1 MFARA
6 TDLAVMFRQYQIP
19 VLIGGFHVSG
29 MIKLFDS
36 LTPDLQFLVDKGIS
50 LVCGE
55 VEGPGVLAGI
65 LNDAINNQLKPC
77 YIIHESPDISNAPVS
92 TADHNYLKNFMQP
105 MCTIDTSRGCPYDC
119 SFCTIINVQGRK
131 IRCRSAEKI
140 LDVVENNYD
149 NGLHSYF
156 LLDDNMTRSPIW
168 KELFNGFIELAKR
181 GKKSGS

>member
-77 YIIHESPDISNAPVS
+77 YIIHESQIISNAPVS
-92 TADHNYLKNFMQP
+92 NSRPQLFEEFHAAYVHN
-105 MCTIDTSRGCPYDC
+105 
-119 SFCTIINVQGRK
+119 
-131 IRCRSAEKI
+131 
-140 LDVVENNYD
+140 
-149 NGLHSYF
+149 
-156 LLDDNMTRSPIW
+156 
-168 KELFNGFIELAKR
+168 
-181 GKKSGS
+181 